1 MAVPSSY
8 VRLMDPLTR
17 WETEALRRQAGRPR
31 PRSRTVDLRVS
42 SAGREPAPT
51 EPDDP
56 PPGTLLVPLDA
67 WQRMLEQ
74 LGNLHEAG
82 QQLAEASARAA
93 KAEVESEFLRERV
106 TELNRQLTDATESAA
121 REGHDAS
128 ATTSPETAATE
139 TETESQ
145 SLTAFALTRAR
156 ALVHDLRARRRH

>member
-1 MAVPSSY
+1 
-8 VRLMDPLTR
+8 MDPLTR

-31 PRSRTVDLRVS
+31 PRSRTVDVRDS
-42 SAGREPAPT
+42 RAERGPATT

-67 WQRMLEQ
+67 WQRMLDQ

-93 KAEVESEFLRERV
+93 KAETEAEFLRERV
-106 TELNRQLTDATESAA
+106 ADLSRQLTAV
-121 REGHDAS
+121 
-128 ATTSPETAATE
+128 TE
-139 TETESQ
+139 TDDDPDEPPASDAPRE

-156 ALVHDLRARRRH
+156 AAVRDLRPRRRH